1 MKVKIAYTVDIEN
14 IPKEVERLHEKLKL
28 ELKGVLDSIGMYNKT
43 EKSSI
48 DLTAK
53 NIEDIRLKMA
63 EADVLLSDVH
73 MILLGYMNVISS
85 PPSEGIQQGVEDNNA
100 IQ

>member
-14 IPKEVERLHEKLKL
+14 IPKEVERLHEKLRL
-28 ELKGVLDSIGMYNKT
+28 ELKRVTDSVETYNKT
-43 EKSSI
+43 DKQLI

-63 EADVLLSDVH
+63 EADALLSDVH
-73 MILLGYMNVISS
+73 MILLGYMNVISN
-85 PPSEGIQQGVEDNNA
+85 PPTEAAHQDMGATDAV
-100 IQ
+100 